1 MSQLNKQ
8 QLELV
13 NQTNFPNN
21 NTQFIT
27 PDKLREMNTDII
39 DSMVDEISYNVDSA
53 SFSSSNDNLQDQI
66 NTLVVSGS
74 GIFIQNEGTL
84 LGIATDLDFVG
95 DAVNTTLMGSSAKIS
110 IQAVTTSSFNQ
121 YTQSNDSKVNS
132 LISKTGSFATTG
144 SNTFVGSQIVNGSIT
159 ASVGLKVT
167 EITNNGTPIS
177 IESDTNVNGD
187 LAIADILYVNHIE
200 EESNN
205 AGIIYKAG
213 TPGHMFTGSINVSG
227 SLKVNNS
234 FICLFS
240 MGSFCI
246 MRVFGSY
253 LMVVIL
259 SNLVF
264 FFGVIKF
271 SSLYSKLLY
280 LLKKGE
286 FLLNSNR
293 YD

>member
-1 MSQLNKQ
+1 
-8 QLELV
+8 
-13 NQTNFPNN
+13 
-21 NTQFIT
+21 
-27 PDKLREMNTDII
+27 
-39 DSMVDEISYNVDSA
+39 
-53 SFSSSNDNLQDQI
+53 
-66 NTLVVSGS
+66 
-74 GIFIQNEGTL
+74 
-84 LGIATDLDFVG
+84 LDFVG

-234 FICLFS
+234 FTASLREGYAWI
-240 MGSFCI
+240 GG
-246 MRVFGSY
+246 VGN
-253 LMVVIL
+253 V
-259 SNLVF
+259 SNLVATSSF
-264 FFGVIKF
+264 IAIGTSGTSGKDGVQ
-271 SSLYSKLLY
+271 
-280 LLKKGE
+280 E
-286 FLLNSNR
+286 VVV
-293 YD
+293 